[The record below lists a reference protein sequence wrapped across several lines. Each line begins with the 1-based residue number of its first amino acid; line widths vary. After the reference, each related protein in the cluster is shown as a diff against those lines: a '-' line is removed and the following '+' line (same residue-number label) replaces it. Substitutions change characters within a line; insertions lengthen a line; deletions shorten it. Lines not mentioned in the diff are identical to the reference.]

1 MMLGCFFIG
10 GKMKEALL
18 GYVIFLIL
26 FSLTVK
32 SLAFL
37 IDLIYEVYPQWK
49 IKREIKKIIRKN
61 KQ

>member
-1 MMLGCFFIG
+1 
-10 GKMKEALL
+10 MKEALL

-26 FSLTVK
+26 FLATVK
-32 SLAFL
+32 SIAFL
-37 IDLIYEVYPQWK
+37 IDLIYEVYPQWR